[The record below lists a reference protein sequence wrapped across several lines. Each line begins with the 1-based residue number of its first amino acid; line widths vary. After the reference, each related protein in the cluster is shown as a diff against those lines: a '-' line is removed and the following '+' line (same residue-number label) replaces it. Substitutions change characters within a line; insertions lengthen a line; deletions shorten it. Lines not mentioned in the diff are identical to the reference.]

1 MNKFLKFQ
9 KKFLPI
15 VISLFILSPGI
26 AMGGFWEDICGYCG
40 INPWCWVTCPLEYGF
55 TLIFRIPVFFFALIG
70 VAIALIAILLGWLIV
85 PPITNTLLALSLNE
99 AIYDSFTGTWE
110 VVREFSLSLVRI
122 FLLIIGLLTIFRI
135 REYEARK
142 TLVSLIIAALL
153 VSFSFPIGKKLIELG
168 NALTNYVANK
178 FFNVGGG
185 ENYLPNVG
193 DIYAGLLNGLLEHF
207 GKIWEIFTINGDV
220 AKFFQKNLWIIILIS
235 ISYWVF
241 AFLSIYVSFVLLALG
256 IVFLIRLLYLVCL
269 LIVSPIAFLTAG
281 LRTREIKQ
289 IFGGFL
295 NWDGWWPTFLE
306 WVFIGIV
313 LMIWLGVGVKIFD
326 ALKTQVAGTTLN
338 IDCSRAMSTQDPE
351 VVQYCN
357 DEVNLIA
364 NKLLAFVPALA
375 AAVAIHIGVKTSPG
389 IIKQAVEGVIGAVK
403 LVVGAA
409 LVAGT
414 VAIGAAAGAVGAT
427 KGAWEAAREAG
438 ASRLK
443 ALGSSAKA
451 LATEGIKGSLRIWG
465 AFAGGLAKGLP
476 ELKGVPEVFK
486 PGIETV
492 EAIRKSVPWVRRPLI
507 YEKKEAEEEID
518 KTLKEK
524 GPRGVQEIA
533 ESKTASPVLRRAA
546 IQKAMEEGFDKGKEW
561 SRDKEMRG
569 LILQIYEEAAKKG
582 NKKTM
587 GMMERRLLLSLGGD
601 FLKRKIEMGM
611 YTEKDIDEDVKSGVF
626 TQEQGKLMKGLME
639 KVKRKEKLSTEEE
652 KALKDLNIT
661 KVIDGVKT
669 ADDMKQL
676 QKGWWNVPEAMEAA
690 KHFWTGHQWGLAARE
705 FGRELINALEPIIE
719 EIRNLKNLSPEE
731 LEAKYGTRD
740 VAEAYKKIV
749 WSMPGLARFSQTTTA
764 QEVGVPS
771 IWELA
776 PDEIKYQMEERR
788 VSEAGRVR
796 TVRVPVGRRYENLN
810 QVLAERPL
818 EKREAPITEEEIER
832 KEKELEKRMKKLE
845 K

>member
-26 AMGGFWEDICGYCG
+26 VMGGFWEDICGYCG
-40 INPWCWVTCPLEYGF
+40 INPWCWWIGCPLQYGF
-55 TLIFRIPVFFFALIG
+55 TLLFRIPVFIFALIG

-99 AIYDSFTGTWE
+99 AIYDSFTGTWGL
-110 VVREFSLSLVRI
+110 VMGFSLSLVRI

-185 ENYLPNVG
+185 GNYLPNVG

-207 GKIWEIFTINGDV
+207 GKIWEIFTTNGDV
-220 AKFFQKNLWIIILIS
+220 VKFFTKNLWIIILIS

-326 ALKTQVAGTTLN
+326 ALKTQVAGITLN
-338 IDCSRAMSTQDPE
+338 IDCSGAMSTQDPE
-351 VVQYCN
+351 VVRYCN

-389 IIKQAVEGVIGAVK
+389 IIKQAVGGIIATVGFITTAAV
-403 LVVGAA
+403 A
-409 LVAGT
+409 AGT
-414 VAIGAAAGAVGAT
+414 AAIT
-427 KGAWEAAREAG
+427 AG
-438 ASRLK
+438 ASAAASGAG
-443 ALGSSAKA
+443 ALES
-451 LATEGIKGSLRIWG
+451 IKTAFKHG
-465 AFAGGLAKGLP
+465 AGTFAGRLAA
-476 ELKGVPEVFK
+476 GVPEMK
-486 PGIETV
+486 KILPEELRPGFETAAAATEEFEKRV
-492 EAIRKSVPWVRRPLI
+492 GLVRRMRRPLI
-507 YEKKEAEEEID
+507 YSKKEAEEEVER
-518 KTLKEK
+518 TFKEK
-524 GPRGVQEIA
+524 GVKGVLALA
-533 ESKTASPVLRRAA
+533 ENPLVSAEVRKESIEML
-546 IQKAMEEGFDKGKEW
+546 MEKGFDKGGEW
-561 SRDKEMRG
+561 VKNKEMQK
-569 LILQIYEEAAKKG
+569 LMLQMYEEAAKKG
-582 NKKTM
+582 DKKTM
-587 GMMERRLLLSLGGD
+587 ALMERRLVRSLA
-601 FLKRKIEMGM
+601 
-611 YTEKDIDEDVKSGVF
+611 EDAELQRSFREVGIKYGIY
-626 TQEQGKLMKGLME
+626 K
-639 KVKRKEKLSTEEE
+639 KEEFERLTEEE
-652 KALKDLNIT
+652 KRRKYLEEILK
-661 KVIDGVKT
+661 GVKT
-669 ADDMKQL
+669 ADDVKQL
-676 QKGWWNVPEAMEAA
+676 QKGWYKNVELLSTAIEREYLKGPL
-690 KHFWTGHQWGLAARE
+690 LAAMSEDRE
-705 FGRELINALEPIIE
+705 FVEIYSGTIRDIIERIGIDEFVRKYPRQAMYLAGSPAQELGYTAPPGLTRERIRELKRRWE
-719 EIRNLKNLSPEE
+719 EE
-731 LEAKYGTRD
+731 
-740 VAEAYKKIV
+740 
-749 WSMPGLARFSQTTTA
+749 
-764 QEVGVPS
+764 
-771 IWELA
+771 
-776 PDEIKYQMEERR
+776 EERR
-788 VSEAGRVR
+788 
-796 TVRVPVGRRYENLN
+796 RRGE
-810 QVLAERPL
+810 ERP
-818 EKREAPITEEEIER
+818 PYIW
-832 KEKELEKRMKKLE
+832 
-845 K
+845 

>member
-9 KKFLPI
+9 KKILPI

-85 PPITNTLLALSLNE
+85 PPIVNTLLALSLNE

-389 IIKQAVEGVIGAVK
+389 IIKQAVEGIIATVGFITTAAV
-403 LVVGAA
+403 A
-409 LVAGT
+409 AGT
-414 VAIGAAAGAVGAT
+414 AAIT
-427 KGAWEAAREAG
+427 AG
-438 ASRLK
+438 ASAAASGAG
-443 ALGSSAKA
+443 ALES
-451 LATEGIKGSLRIWG
+451 IKTAFKHG
-465 AFAGGLAKGLP
+465 AGTFAGRLAA
-476 ELKGVPEVFK
+476 GVPEMKKVVPEELR
-486 PGIETV
+486 PGFETAAAAAEEFEKRV
-492 EAIRKSVPWVRRPLI
+492 GLVRRMRRPLI
-507 YEKKEAEEEID
+507 YSKKEAEEEVE
-518 KTLKEK
+518 KTFKEEGVK
-524 GPRGVQEIA
+524 GVLALA
-533 ESKTASPVLRRAA
+533 ENRLMSAEVRKKA
-546 IQKAMEEGFDKGKEW
+546 IETAMEKGFDKGGEW
-561 SRDKEMRG
+561 VKDKEMQK
-569 LILQIYEEAAKKG
+569 LMLQIYEEAAKKG
-582 NKKTM
+582 DKKTM
-587 GMMERRLLLSLGGD
+587 SLMERRLVRSLA
-601 FLKRKIEMGM
+601 
-611 YTEKDIDEDVKSGVF
+611 EDAELQRSFREVGIKYGIYKKEEF
-626 TQEQGKLMKGLME
+626 
-639 KVKRKEKLSTEEE
+639 EKLTEEE
-652 KALKDLNIT
+652 KRRKYLEEILK
-661 KVIDGVKT
+661 GVKT
-669 ADDMKQL
+669 ADDIKQL
-676 QKGWWNVPEAMEAA
+676 QKGWYKNVELLSTAIEREYLKGPL
-690 KHFWTGHQWGLAARE
+690 LAAMSEDRE
-705 FGRELINALEPIIE
+705 FVEIYSGTIRDIIERIGIDEFVRRHPRQAVYLAGSPAQELGYTAPPGLTRERIRELKRRWE
-719 EIRNLKNLSPEE
+719 EE
-731 LEAKYGTRD
+731 
-740 VAEAYKKIV
+740 
-749 WSMPGLARFSQTTTA
+749 
-764 QEVGVPS
+764 
-771 IWELA
+771 
-776 PDEIKYQMEERR
+776 EERR
-788 VSEAGRVR
+788 RKGE
-796 TVRVPVGRRYENLN
+796 
-810 QVLAERPL
+810 ERP
-818 EKREAPITEEEIER
+818 PYIW
-832 KEKELEKRMKKLE
+832 
-845 K
+845 

>member
-15 VISLFILSPGI
+15 IISLFILSPGI

-40 INPWCWVTCPLEYGF
+40 VNPFCWITCPITYGF
-55 TLIFRIPVFFFALIG
+55 TLIFRIPAFLTALIG

-99 AIYDSFTGTWE
+99 AIYNSFTGTWE
-110 VVREFSLSLVRI
+110 LVRGFSLSLVRI
-122 FLLIIGLLTIFRI
+122 FLLIIGLLTIFRV

-168 NALTNYVANK
+168 NALTKYVANK

-185 ENYLPNVG
+185 GNYLPNVG
-193 DIYAGLLNGLLEHF
+193 DIYSGLLNGLLEHF
-207 GKIWEIFTINGDV
+207 GKIWEIFTTNGDIV
-220 AKFFQKNLWIIILIS
+220 KFFTKNLWIIILIS

-241 AFLSIYVSFVLLALG
+241 AFLSIYVSFVLVALG

-295 NWDGWWPTFLE
+295 NWDGWWPAFLE

-338 IDCSRAMSTQDPE
+338 IDCSGAMSTQDPE

-389 IIKQAVEGVIGAVK
+389 IIKQAVEGIIGTAT
-403 LVVGAA
+403 LVVTAATTAAVAAVTAGA
-409 LVAGT
+409 
-414 VAIGAAAGAVGAT
+414 GAAASAT
-427 KGAWEAAREAG
+427 AAG
-438 ASRLK
+438 AGKLGALGAGLK
-443 ALGSSAKA
+443 AGAI
-451 LATEGIKGSLRIWG
+451 EGGRVFTGSLARGIP
-465 AFAGGLAKGLP
+465 GLKAIP
-476 ELKGVPEVFK
+476 EEFK

-492 EAIRKSVPWVRRPLI
+492 EAIRKRVPWVRRPLI
-507 YEKKEAEEEID
+507 YEKKEAEEEVE

-524 GPRGVQEIA
+524 GPKGVQEIA
-533 ESKTASPVLRRAA
+533 ESKIASPVLRRAA
-546 IQKAMEEGFDKGKEW
+546 IQKAMEERFDKGKEW
-561 SRDKEMRG
+561 SQDKEMRE
-569 LILQIYEEAAKKG
+569 LMLQIHEEAGKKG
-582 NKKTM
+582 DKKTM

-626 TQEQGKLMKGLME
+626 TQEQGKLVKGLME
-639 KVKRKEKLSTEEE
+639 KVKRKEKLSAEEE

-661 KVIDGVKT
+661 KVIAGVKT
-669 ADDMKQL
+669 ADDIKQL
-676 QKGWWNVPEAMEAA
+676 EKGVIHEKAAMTAMQK
-690 KHFWTGHQWGLAARE
+690 FWTGAQWGAAARE
-705 FGRELINALEPIIE
+705 FGKELVDTLEPLIE
-719 EIRNLKNLSPEE
+719 EIKSLRELTPEQLQE
-731 LEAKYGTRD
+731 K
-740 VAEAYKKIV
+740 YKKTDRAEIYKDIIYK
-749 WSMPGLARFSQTTTA
+749 MPGLARYSETAAA
-764 QEVGVPS
+764 QEVGIPS
-771 IWELA
+771 LYTIA
-776 PDEIKYQMEERR
+776 PDEVKFTTERKVIRGREREVRKYRNIR
-788 VSEAGRVR
+788 DI
-796 TVRVPVGRRYENLN
+796 
-810 QVLAERPL
+810 LAEKPP
-818 EKREAPITEEEIER
+818 EKREVPITEEEIER
-832 KEKELEKRMKKLE
+832 KRKELEKRMKELE